1 MGIWTRS
8 LPVYVLPLFTYEK
21 EIFDFNNADDHP
33 GFYATSV
40 CLIYKLNRIFFITF
54 FSLPKCWT
62 NNSQRVLFN
71 FENYYVVVR
80 YFWSTTT
87 RRLPVYLILET
98 KNRLYE
104 KHCKSLIYRVLQK
117 LSFIFPNTF
126 LMEKWLFDKFLE
138 MLICYRTQK
147 CPLTQTDFMTN
158 IL

>member
-1 MGIWTRS
+1 MDEEFTS
-8 LPVYVLPLFTYEK
+8 LRFTFVYLRKGNFRFQQRWRPPRLLCHFGLFNLQIKPY
-21 EIFDFNNADDHP
+21 F
-33 GFYATSV
+33 FYY
-40 CLIYKLNRIFFITF
+40 L